1 MKVVVKLM
9 GGMGNQMFQ
18 YAFGK
23 RISLQTGR
31 ELILDLSFLN
41 RRDLGPNFV
50 YRNYDLDIFNLS
62 KHKIVDKFD
71 ENYKL
76 IVDDFDINSKDLTPI
91 NNIIDKCLNN
101 KSENIY
107 LDGYW
112 SSPKY
117 FSNSINSE
125 FSFQDPIINESTSLL
140 QDILSSNSV
149 LLNIRRT
156 DFLNGNFHGV
166 FEKDYI
172 LNSINKLNK
181 TEDNLKF
188 FIFSDDIQWCQDN
201 LFDIPNS
208 VIVDY
213 THKGDKFS
221 NYLQLMTNC
230 KHFIIPNSTFAWWAA
245 YLSQNQ
251 NKKVIHP
258 EIWLKELNSTCD
270 LLFYG
275 LNWEF

>member
-71 ENYKL
+71 KNYEL
-76 IVDDFDINSKDLTPI
+76 IVDDFDFKSKDLTPI
-91 NNIIDKCLNN
+91 DNIIEKCLNN

-125 FSFQDPIINESTSLL
+125 FLFQDPIINESTPIL

-208 VIVDY
+208 VIVDH

>member
-1 MKVVVKLM
+1 M
-9 GGMGNQMFQ
+9 
-18 YAFGK
+18 
-23 RISLQTGR
+23 
-31 ELILDLSFLN
+31 N
-41 RRDLGPNFV
+41 RRDLGSNFT

-62 KHKIVDKFD
+62 EHKIVNNFEETYD
-71 ENYKL
+71 L
-76 IVDDFDINSKDLTPI
+76 IVDNFDFKSKDLTPI
-91 NNIIDKCLNN
+91 DNIIEKCLNN

-117 FSNSINSE
+117 FLNSINTE
-125 FSFQDPIINESTSLL
+125 FLFQDPIINESTLLL

-172 LNSINKLNK
+172 LNSINKLNN

-208 VIVDY
+208 VIVDH
-213 THKGDKFS
+213 THKGNKFS
-221 NYLQLMTNC
+221 KYLQLMTNC

-251 NKKVIHP
+251 NKKVLHP
-258 EIWLKELNSTCD
+258 EIWIKELNSTCD

>member
-71 ENYKL
+71 ENYEL
-76 IVDDFDINSKDLTPI
+76 IVDDFDFKSKDLTPI
-91 NNIIDKCLNN
+91 DNIIEKCLNN

-112 SSPKY
+112 SSQKY

>member
-23 RISLQTGR
+23 KISLQTGR

-41 RRDLGPNFV
+41 RRDLGSNFT

-62 KHKIVDKFD
+62 EHKIVNNFEETYD
-71 ENYKL
+71 L
-76 IVDDFDINSKDLTPI
+76 IVDNFDFKSKDLTPI
-91 NNIIDKCLNN
+91 DNIIEKCLNN

-117 FSNSINSE
+117 FLNSINTE
-125 FSFQDPIINESTSLL
+125 FLFQDPIINESTLLL

-172 LNSINKLNK
+172 LNSINKLNN

-208 VIVDY
+208 VIVDH
-213 THKGDKFS
+213 THKGNKFS

-230 KHFIIPNSTFAWWAA
+230 KHFIIPNSTFACWAA

-251 NKKVIHP
+251 NQKDRCQLGFWVPIH
-258 EIWLKELNSTCD
+258 
-270 LLFYG
+270 
-275 LNWEF
+275 

>member
-71 ENYKL
+71 ENYEL
-76 IVDDFDINSKDLTPI
+76 IVDDFDFKSKDLTPI
-91 NNIIDKCLNN
+91 DNIIEKCLNN
-101 KSENIY
+101 KSKNIY

>member
-62 KHKIVDKFD
+62 EHKIVDNFNEKY
-71 ENYKL
+71 EL
-76 IVDDFDINSKDLTPI
+76 IIDDFDFKSKDLTPI
-91 NNIIDKCLNN
+91 DTIIEKCLNN

-107 LDGYW
+107 IDGYW

-117 FSNSINSE
+117 FSEIINSE
-125 FSFQDPIINESTSLL
+125 FSFKDAILNESKPLL

-156 DFLNGNFHGV
+156 DFLNGDFHGV
-166 FEKDYI
+166 FGKDYI
-172 LNSINKLNK
+172 LNSINKLNNI
-181 TEDNLKF
+181 EDNLKF
-188 FIFSDDIQWCQDN
+188 FIFVA
-201 LFDIPNS
+201 L
-208 VIVDY
+208 
-213 THKGDKFS
+213 DKAV
-221 NYLQLMTNC
+221 YNC
-230 KHFIIPNSTFAWWAA
+230 PVVNTSLPKSISR
-245 YLSQNQ
+245 
-251 NKKVIHP
+251 
-258 EIWLKELNSTCD
+258 
-270 LLFYG
+270 
-275 LNWEF
+275 

>member
-23 RISLQTGR
+23 KISLQTGR

-41 RRDLGPNFV
+41 RRDLGPNFT

-62 KHKIVDKFD
+62 EHKIVDKFD
-71 ENYKL
+71 ENYEL
-76 IVDDFDINSKDLTPI
+76 IVDDFDIKSKDLTPI
-91 NNIIDKCLNN
+91 DNIIEKCLNN

-117 FSNSINSE
+117 FLNSINTE
-125 FSFQDPIINESTSLL
+125 FLFQDPIINESTLLL

-172 LNSINKLNK
+172 LNSINKLNN

-208 VIVDY
+208 VIVDH
-213 THKGDKFS
+213 THKGNKFS

-251 NKKVIHP
+251 NKKVLHP
-258 EIWLKELNSTCD
+258 EIWIKELNSTCD

>member
-71 ENYKL
+71 ENYEL
-76 IVDDFDINSKDLTPI
+76 IVDDFDFKSKDLTPI
-91 NNIIDKCLNN
+91 DNIIEKCLNN

-188 FIFSDDIQWCQDN
+188 FIFSDDIKWCQDN

-208 VIVDY
+208 VIVDHA
-213 THKGDKFS
+213 HKGNKFS

-270 LLFYG
+270 LLFHG
-275 LNWEF
+275 LNWNY

>member
-1 MKVVVKLM
+1 MKVVVKLL

-71 ENYKL
+71 ENYEL
-76 IVDDFDINSKDLTPI
+76 IVDDFDFKSKDLTPI
-91 NNIIDKCLNN
+91 DNIIEKCLNN

-208 VIVDY
+208 VIVDHA
-213 THKGDKFS
+213 HKGNKFS

>member
-1 MKVVVKLM
+1 M

-23 RISLQTGR
+23 RLSLQTGR

-41 RRDLGPNFV
+41 RRDLGSNFV

-62 KHKIVDKFD
+62 EHKIVNNFE
-71 ENYKL
+71 ENYDL
-76 IVDDFDINSKDLTPI
+76 IVDDFDFKLKDLTPI
-91 NNIIDKCLNN
+91 DNIIEKCLNN

-117 FSNSINSE
+117 FSNNINSE
-125 FSFQDPIINESTSLL
+125 FSFRDTIINESTSLL

-156 DFLNGNFHGV
+156 DFLNGDFHGV
-166 FEKDYI
+166 FGKDYI

-188 FIFSDDIQWCQDN
+188 FIFSDDIEWCNNN
-201 LFDIPNS
+201 LHDIPNS
-208 VIVDY
+208 VIVDHI
-213 THKGDKFS
+213 HKGNKFS

-258 EIWLKELNSTCD
+258 EIWLKEFNATCD

-275 LNWEF
+275 LNWKF

>member
-62 KHKIVDKFD
+62 EHKIVNNFEETYD
-71 ENYKL
+71 L
-76 IVDDFDINSKDLTPI
+76 IVDNFDFKSKDLTPI
-91 NNIIDKCLNN
+91 DNIIEKCLNN

-117 FSNSINSE
+117 FLNSINTE
-125 FSFQDPIINESTSLL
+125 FLFQDPIINESTLLL

-172 LNSINKLNK
+172 LNSINKLNN

-208 VIVDY
+208 VIVDH
-213 THKGDKFS
+213 THKGNKFS

-251 NKKVIHP
+251 NKKVLHP
-258 EIWLKELNSTCD
+258 EIWIKELNSTCD

>member
-71 ENYKL
+71 ENYEL
-76 IVDDFDINSKDLTPI
+76 IVDDFDFKSKDLTPI
-91 NNIIDKCLNN
+91 DNIIEKCLNN

-125 FSFQDPIINESTSLL
+125 FSFKDPIINESTSLL

-208 VIVDY
+208 VIVDHA
-213 THKGDKFS
+213 HKGNKFS

>member
-23 RISLQTGR
+23 RISFQTGR

-62 KHKIVDKFD
+62 EHKIVDNFNEKY
-71 ENYKL
+71 EL
-76 IVDDFDINSKDLTPI
+76 IVDDFDFKSKDLTPI
-91 NNIIDKCLNN
+91 DTIIEKCLNN

-107 LDGYW
+107 IDGYW

-117 FSNSINSE
+117 FSEIINSE
-125 FSFQDPIINESTSLL
+125 FSFKDPIINESTSLI

-156 DFLNGNFHGV
+156 DFLNGDFHGV
-166 FEKDYI
+166 FGKDYI

-188 FIFSDDIQWCQDN
+188 FIFSDDIEWCNNN
-201 LFDIPNS
+201 LHDIPNS
-208 VIVDY
+208 VIVDHI
-213 THKGDKFS
+213 HKGNKFS

-258 EIWLKELNSTCD
+258 EIWLKEFNATCD

>member
-62 KHKIVDKFD
+62 EHKIVDNFNEKY
-71 ENYKL
+71 EL
-76 IVDDFDINSKDLTPI
+76 IVDDFDFKSKDLTPI
-91 NNIIDKCLNN
+91 DTIIEKSLNN
-101 KSENIY
+101 KSENICI
-107 LDGYW
+107 DGYW

-117 FSNSINSE
+117 FSDIINSE
-125 FSFQDPIINESTSLL
+125 FSFKDPIINESTSLL

-156 DFLNGNFHGV
+156 DFLNGDFHGV
-166 FEKDYI
+166 FGKDYI

-188 FIFSDDIQWCQDN
+188 FIFSDDIEWCKDN
-201 LFDIPNS
+201 LNDIPNS
-208 VIVDY
+208 VIVGH
-213 THKGDKFS
+213 THKGNKFS

-245 YLSQNQ
+245 FLSKNQ
-251 NKKVIHP
+251 NKKVIRP
-258 EIWLKELNSTCD
+258 EIWLKEFNATCD
-270 LLFYG
+270 LLFHE
-275 LNWEF
+275 LNWLK